1 MPASR
6 VVTSLRAL
14 GAFGAFGAFG
24 VFTVALA
31 GCGTE
36 DGFDPSGSAER
47 GIREQI
53 YVELELA
60 SEVECGE
67 PPTTD
72 VGATFECLAT
82 DEEGHAYTFVAKILP
97 DEVIGTRLD

>member
-1 MPASR
+1 MSLSR
-6 VVTSLRAL
+6 VVTVIGSTA
-14 GAFGAFGAFG
+14 
-24 VFTVALA
+24 VFAVVLF
-31 GCGTE
+31 GCGE
-36 DGFDPSGSAER
+36 DDRFDPSGSAER

-60 SEVECGE
+60 SEVDCGE
-67 PPTTD
+67 PPSTD

-82 DEEGHAYTFVAKILP
+82 DEEGHTYTFVAKILP

>member
-6 VVTSLRAL
+6 VVTILSAL
-14 GAFGAFGAFG
+14 GALGAL
-24 VFTVALA
+24 TVALA
-31 GCGTE
+31 GCGRD

-82 DEEGHAYTFVAKILP
+82 DAEGHTYTFVAKILP